1 MSMEVAKILLDPT
14 TTTKTFKKVLNMN
27 DMQVV
32 EKFSPVI
39 SEYKIQLSPKLRQ
52 ILTLTEDEFISK
64 EQRFRYGH
72 WQDSVEFRTRGPLK
86 KLEQDLL
93 ICIENINNY
102 AARHKKTCKH
112 LKSF

>member
-14 TTTKTFKKVLNMN
+14 TRAKTFNKVLNIN
-27 DMQVV
+27 NMQVV
-32 EKFSPVI
+32 NKFSPVI
-39 SEYKIQLSPKLRQ
+39 SKYKIQLSPKIRQ

-64 EQRFRYGH
+64 EQRFRHGH
-72 WQDSVEFRTRGPLK
+72 WQDSVEMRTCGPLE

-102 AARHKKTCKH
+102 AARHPKTCKH